1 MKEITKITHTI
12 EKTTQK
18 NSQPNWT
25 IISLVCFIIAFIF
38 FQPFLGTICISALM
52 AYLLFPLYRRLTKHF
67 SDSISSIIIVVG
79 SSLIIII
86 PILLISIMALS
97 QAFSLANSLANTMAT
112 SGSNSFIISSS
123 IVTDINDLLA
133 PFTGNN
139 AVINNDSIATFVKNI
154 LPPVINGIANSLLGF
169 LGNIPQLFTSIIVY
183 FFLLMAFLK
192 YNKSLMQFIQSL
204 SPFDKSIMQEYVE
217 KSGLIV
223 TASLKGQFVISIVTA
238 IASTLLLCVFMGI
251 WQYFIFFVIGLT
263 LLGMVPLG
271 SGIIVIPIAFV
282 VMLTG
287 DFWTG
292 FWILLIYLVV
302 ICNIDSV
309 LRPHLIPKKAN
320 LIPAITTL
328 ATFSGIYYFGIL
340 GVIYGPL
347 IVVLLMTTAGIYAST
362 RQQKSE
368 KV

>member
-1 MKEITKITHTI
+1 
-12 EKTTQK
+12 
-18 NSQPNWT
+18 
-25 IISLVCFIIAFIF
+25 
-38 FQPFLGTICISALM
+38 
-52 AYLLFPLYRRLTKHF
+52 
-67 SDSISSIIIVVG
+67 
-79 SSLIIII
+79 
-86 PILLISIMALS
+86 
-97 QAFSLANSLANTMAT
+97 
-112 SGSNSFIISSS
+112 
-123 IVTDINDLLA
+123 
-133 PFTGNN
+133 
-139 AVINNDSIATFVKNI
+139 
-154 LPPVINGIANSLLGF
+154 
-169 LGNIPQLFTSIIVY
+169 
-183 FFLLMAFLK
+183 
-192 YNKSLMQFIQSL
+192 
-204 SPFDKSIMQEYVE
+204 MQEYAE

-238 IASTLLLCVFMGI
+238 ITSTLLLCVFMGI

-309 LRPHLIPKKAN
+309 LRPRLIPKKAN